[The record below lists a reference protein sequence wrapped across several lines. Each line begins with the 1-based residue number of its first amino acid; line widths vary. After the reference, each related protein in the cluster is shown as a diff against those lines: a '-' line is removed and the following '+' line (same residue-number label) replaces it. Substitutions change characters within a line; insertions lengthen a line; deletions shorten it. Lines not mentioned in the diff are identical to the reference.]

1 MIEDLLRPG
10 MKADVVVFD
19 ASTVADKAEFAKPHQ
34 YAVGF
39 KDVVI
44 NGKPVIVEGEL
55 TARGRDGCC
64 MVRRSSS

>member
-1 MIEDLLRPG
+1 

-19 ASTVADKAEFAKPHQ
+19 AATVADKAEFAKPHQ

-44 NGKPVIVEGEL
+44 NGKPVIAGGQL
-55 TARGRDGCC
+55 TSARPGRVLYGPAK
-64 MVRRSSS
+64 R

>member
-1 MIEDLLRPG
+1 LYDRGLIRPG

-19 ASTVADKAEFAKPHQ
+19 PARVEDRATFEKPHQ

-44 NGKPVIVEGEL
+44 NGKVLIADGEL
-55 TARGRDGCC
+55 TSERSGRILYGPAKE
-64 MVRRSSS
+64 

>member
-1 MIEDLLRPG
+1 

-19 ASTVADKAEFAKPHQ
+19 AATVADKAEFDKPHQ

-44 NGKPVIVEGEL
+44 NGKPVIAGGVL
-55 TARGRDGCC
+55 TIERPGRVLYGPAKQ
-64 MVRRSSS
+64 

>member
-1 MIEDLLRPG
+1 

-19 ASTVADKAEFAKPHQ
+19 PARVEDRATFEKPHQ

-44 NGKPVIVEGEL
+44 NGKVLIADGEL
-55 TARGRDGCC
+55 TRERSGRILYGPAKE
-64 MVRRSSS
+64 

>member
-1 MIEDLLRPG
+1 

-19 ASTVADKAEFAKPHQ
+19 PARVEDRATFEKPHQ

-44 NGKPVIVEGEL
+44 NGKVLIADGEL
-55 TARGRDGCC
+55 TKERSGRILYGPAKE
-64 MVRRSSS
+64 